1 MSLLHP
7 TPGMIIDRISILNL
21 KIDAYLKADR
31 RTNALEEE
39 LMELEAFLDSQGK
52 DSREIDKLRNSLY
65 ACNRSIWDR
74 ENELRSM
81 PCRGQTDEWNLSALK
96 KLAKCAV
103 EIAKI
108 NDERVNLM
116 RKIDVEFGSEHL
128 VEEKVYGLR

>member
-1 MSLLHP
+1 
-7 TPGMIIDRISILNL
+7 
-21 KIDAYLKADR
+21 
-31 RTNALEEE
+31 
-39 LMELEAFLDSQGK
+39 
-52 DSREIDKLRNSLY
+52 
-65 ACNRSIWDR
+65 
-74 ENELRSM
+74 M